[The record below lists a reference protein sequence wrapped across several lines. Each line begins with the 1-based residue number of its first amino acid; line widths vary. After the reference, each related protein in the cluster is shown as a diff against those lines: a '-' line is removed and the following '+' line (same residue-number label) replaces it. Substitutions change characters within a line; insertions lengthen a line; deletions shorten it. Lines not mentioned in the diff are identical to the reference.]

1 MKKFISLFA
10 SVAAVLVLA
19 SCNPKKTINDATTFT
34 IDYSAEVQVPAVT
47 VTVSGT
53 QDYTTPDIPTTSSAR
68 YVTEG
73 TTPALID
80 KISLTRFNISATG
93 TTLDFVK
100 SVNIT
105 MQASGLP
112 DVSVASKTV
121 IPAGSSSIDCDL
133 SGTNIK
139 DYIAKDNF
147 KLKATITFEKAQ
159 TADCKLKFEQ
169 SIKVEGKKI

>member
-1 MKKFISLFA
+1 MKKFIAIFSALATVF
-10 SVAAVLVLA
+10 VLG

-34 IDYSAEVQVPAVT
+34 IDYTAEVQVPAVT
-47 VTVSGT
+47 VTASAT
-53 QDYTTPDIPTTSSAR
+53 EDYTTPDIPTTSASR
-68 YVTEG
+68 YITEG
-73 TTPALID
+73 TTPALIE

-100 SVNIT
+100 SISIT
-105 MQASGLP
+105 LQAAGLP
-112 DVSVASKTV
+112 DVTVASKSA
-121 IPAGSSSIDCDL
+121 IPAGSTSISCDL
-133 SGTNIK
+133 TDTNIK

-147 KLKATITFEKAQ
+147 KIKASITFEKTQ